1 MARLKRKAVFNVNVA
16 LIAINVIY
24 FIYLEIIG
32 STESTDFMLKH
43 GAAYTSYILENK
55 EYYRLVT
62 SMFMHFGISHL
73 ANNMLV
79 LYLLGDNL
87 ERAIGSFKYLV
98 LYLLGGIIA
107 NVVSMYFYVETE
119 IVSAGASGAVFAV
132 MGGLLWCVIKN
143 KGRLEDL
150 NLRQIVIAMGISIFY
165 GLTSPNVDNAAH
177 IAGAISG
184 FILAIVLYRK
194 KKWGTS

>member
-1 MARLKRKAVFNVNVA
+1 MARLKRNAVFNVNVA

-98 LYLLGGIIA
+98 LYMLGGIIA

-150 NLRQIVIAMGISIFY
+150 NLRQIVIAMGVSIFY
-165 GLTSPNVDNAAH
+165 GLTSPNVDNVAH